1 MVGRVRRIAWFA
13 IAGALAACAG
23 TTAPPLAEYQVVG
36 DEIRQPL
43 TDAPPDAA
51 RGREVLAGRDANCL
65 LCHSVPGEEKR
76 SMGNVGPPLEGV
88 ANRLTEGQLR
98 LRIVDSMRL
107 NRNTAMPSYYRV
119 TGLNQVAE
127 AYRGKPVL
135 NAQQVE
141 DILAYLATLH

>member
-1 MVGRVRRIAWFA
+1 
-13 IAGALAACAG
+13 
-23 TTAPPLAEYQVVG
+23 
-36 DEIRQPL
+36 
-43 TDAPPDAA
+43 
-51 RGREVLAGRDANCL
+51 
-65 LCHSVPGEEKR
+65 
-76 SMGNVGPPLEGV
+76 MGNVGPPLEGV